1 MILSY
6 HDRSDGGLITTLLE
20 ASFAG
25 HVGIDI
31 DYKNNINDIN
41 KYMFN
46 EELGVIMQVS
56 NKLLDEVQ
64 RVYSDNNILNFVIAK
79 TNSTYDLKIYN
90 DKKIIYSNSLED
102 LHKIWHRTSYEIQK
116 IRDNALTSKNEYNIV
131 GRENNK
137 GLYIDK
143 KFSDPQIN
151 KALDMRQA

>member
-64 RVYSDNNILNFVIAK
+64 RVYSDNNILNSVSYAVDNSKANMLSDKRISLPHLQHGTVGKVNFFFFGISLISKLYA
-79 TNSTYDLKIYN
+79 NST
-90 DKKIIYSNSLED
+90 
-102 LHKIWHRTSYEIQK
+102 
-116 IRDNALTSKNEYNIV
+116 IV
-131 GRENNK
+131 HISAVGILQF
-137 GLYIDK
+137 GLIK
-143 KFSDPQIN
+143 P
-151 KALDMRQA
+151 